1 MVDLLSPSRHDHGME
16 KYTEKGVLKLS
27 NEQLKV
33 QAIESRKLILK
44 MITKAGNGHPG
55 GSLSCIDILTV
66 LFFHEMN
73 VDPAQPEWTGR
84 DRFVLSKGHGVPAL
98 YATLGFRG
106 YYNPEETMTL
116 RQLGSRFQGHPDR
129 VRMPAV
135 EASTGSLGQGLSVAQ
150 GMAMAARLDKSN
162 SRTYCLI
169 GDGEAQEGQ
178 VWEAAMSI
186 GNYALSNLCLF
197 VDCNKYQIDGEVSS
211 VMSLAPFA
219 DKWRAHKWNV
229 IEINGHDLEQIK
241 AALAKAKAETTKPTV
256 IIADTV
262 KGKGVSFME
271 AINKWHG
278 AAPSEAELQKA
289 LAELD
294 SARETVRS

>member
-1 MVDLLSPSRHDHGME
+1 ME

-27 NEQLKV
+27 NDKLKA
-33 QAIESRKLILK
+33 QATESRKLILK

-73 VDPAQPEWTGR
+73 VDPAQPEWPGR

-106 YYNPEETMTL
+106 YFDPEECMTL

-150 GMAMAARLDKSN
+150 GMALSARLDKSP

-197 VDCNKYQIDGEVSS
+197 VDCNKYQIDGEVSA
-211 VMSLAPFA
+211 VMSLEPFA
-219 DKWRAHKWNV
+219 DKWKSFNWNV
-229 IEINGHDLEQIK
+229 IEINGHAFEQIQS
-241 AALAKAKAETTKPTV
+241 ALARARAETKRPTV
-256 IIADTV
+256 ILADTV

-271 AINKWHG
+271 SVNKWHG
-278 AAPSEAELQKA
+278 SAPSEAELQKA
-289 LAELD
+289 LAELQ
-294 SARETVRS
+294 TVRG